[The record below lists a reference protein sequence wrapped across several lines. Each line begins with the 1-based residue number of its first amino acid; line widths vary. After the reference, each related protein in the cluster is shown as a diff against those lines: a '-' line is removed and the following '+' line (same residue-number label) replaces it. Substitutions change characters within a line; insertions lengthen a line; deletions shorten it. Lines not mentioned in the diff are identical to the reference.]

1 MKERGGQMR
10 GGERGRIGEQ
20 TTARAGETPTPVR
33 TLLRNWRIEE
43 LAGFAIEEGEAEAG
57 GALAESAEDVK
68 AMLGIIGGGSRI
80 LVAKAMLER
89 SIDEDG
95 QLAGRGGDGFGLADA
110 VGQTPI
116 EGPEGG
122 VGATEV
128 PSNRTPISG
137 YRMSLSGRIPPA
149 DFKHFV

>member
-1 MKERGGQMR
+1 MR
-10 GGERGRIGEQ
+10 CSRVG
-20 TTARAGETPTPVR
+20 RAGAIYSRAPLEVIEGLKL
-33 TLLRNWRIEE
+33 LLRNWRIEE

-95 QLAGRGGDGFGLADA
+95 QLAGRGGNGFGLADA